1 MSEKEAL
8 LKLLEDEDPK
18 IATIAIGKL
27 LQYGPDIFPALRG
40 LQESAN
46 PLLRKR
52 VHQIEAI
59 LEKKIN
65 FSNFIDRIEK
75 DEILIW
81 EDLIYLNSIYYPDLK
96 PSELQSSM
104 EEAYKNL
111 SAAEFNTKSLCN
123 YMKDK
128 NYYVPKNDILDSGI
142 NLISSVLI
150 NGEGSPLMLCIIS
163 QLWGTRFSWP
173 FQIVLHKGHHC
184 LIDKNKMLIEPA
196 NNWKCSLID
205 EKIKAIENFDKLVV
219 GPIVDGMGRFGE
231 FRVMVL
237 PDHLTPISVRTHVAD
252 PVPYVVCG
260 TDIVPNGAS
269 CYSEAE
275 AQKSGIIIENGYEL
289 LPSYLK
295 R

>member
-65 FSNFIDRIEK
+65 FSNFIERIEK

-81 EDLIYLNSIYYPDLK
+81 EDLIYLNSIYYPELK

-104 EEAYKNL
+104 EDAYKNL
-111 SAAEFNTKSLCN
+111 SASEFNTKSLCN

-184 LIDKNKMLIEPA
+184 LIDNNKMLIEPA

-205 EKIKAIENFDKLVV
+205 EKIKAHPCTEKGLILTVIANLYLSALVEGQLKILHTLSTLMSKISKTDLADFPYPIGKENENTLSTNQN
-219 GPIVDGMGRFGE
+219 E
-231 FRVMVL
+231 
-237 PDHLTPISVRTHVAD
+237 
-252 PVPYVVCG
+252 
-260 TDIVPNGAS
+260 S
-269 CYSEAE
+269 C
-275 AQKSGIIIENGYEL
+275 
-289 LPSYLK
+289 
-295 R
+295 

>member
-65 FSNFIDRIEK
+65 FSHFIERIEK

-111 SAAEFNTKSLCN
+111 SAAEFNTKALCN

-205 EKIKAIENFDKLVV
+205 EKIKAHPCTEKGLILTVIANLYLSALVEGQLKILHTLSTLMSKISKTELADFPFPIGKENENTLSTNQN
-219 GPIVDGMGRFGE
+219 E
-231 FRVMVL
+231 
-237 PDHLTPISVRTHVAD
+237 
-252 PVPYVVCG
+252 
-260 TDIVPNGAS
+260 S
-269 CYSEAE
+269 C
-275 AQKSGIIIENGYEL
+275 
-289 LPSYLK
+289 
-295 R
+295 